1 MSDPSTAERRRPDQ
15 EHWWLCSHLVRLESA
30 EPVGPAGTV
39 LLEEISANGMRIAVE
54 DPCSP
59 GQYLR
64 IQAEG
69 FDERAEAIACC
80 RRETDYL
87 VELRFV
93 DGFRWSPSSWQPQ
106 HLYRPGTRKAK
117 ARGASPNT

>member
-1 MSDPSTAERRRPDQ
+1 MSDPSPTESRRDQ

-30 EPVGPAGTV
+30 EPAGPSETV
-39 LLEEISANGMRIAVE
+39 VLEEIGAGGMRIAVE
-54 DPCSP
+54 DPCPP
-59 GQYLR
+59 GRHLR
-64 IQAEG
+64 IKAEG
-69 FDERAEAIACC
+69 FDERAEVIACC

-87 VELRFV
+87 LELRFE

-106 HLYRPGTRKAK
+106 HLYRPGTRRAR